1 MKDGQRKMMGPWPT
15 LFVGVGPCAERTLAE
30 FSRLARR
37 LTVRIQG
44 PFGLVLADSYCEDLF
59 LCDWPWAHDFKIPE
73 PSVLRERSEFVGRDD
88 ARLATV
94 LSALVRRLRS
104 IGPTSDPASPSR
116 LRMNCT
122 VLLDLSDAG
131 VVPSAVRLMRTLR
144 SADPALDVTV
154 LALTARTAVTDSSCD
169 SKWFEVWTLLL
180 AQLQNEPLAHR
191 VYLLDGSDADKTWFE
206 RPEQLH
212 RLGAEFL
219 LYHGLTCRGSLQQGE
234 RARISLGENLL
245 NVCGSFG
252 CRMIGADLS
261 IVAERIAE
269 RVAGE
274 DLSELYRRPMPGGWP
289 ESIEEQARSLVDR
302 IADICEKTQQTRS
315 PTSGQQRD
323 RAGGLLPGNTEIDE
337 AVGKVVKHV
346 CSREPLGSLC
356 YFFRCLGPRL
366 GKLLTR
372 QRLLERANVRRFA
385 TETFRQQ
392 DVTTYE
398 PMRTWLSQPE
408 TRWMDRFTPE
418 QGEISYVAAGR
429 PASKRG
435 YLVGLT
441 LLTVGL
447 ICILAGALTHE
458 RLFVL
463 GGGLLPLAASVLMML
478 PTGWVRHARNRVR
491 EGQEISSSIRP
502 ALYRKRPNG
511 RVFCVTTLLIV
522 TGLAGVAWPLW
533 PVEWTSIV
541 TLWAIVLTTIAGIGV
556 AAVVGCPCETHP
568 ERVNEQ
574 DAPGHVSPPVWRCR
588 ALGMFCLALAWIVF
602 CLGIP
607 SPTAPQTALAWIA
620 YLGGLLLVGV
630 GVGWAL
636 QPRVGRAYLIERVP
650 KMPLPLAGGI
660 GRPGH
665 DSESGH
671 QIAAMADWIDSL
683 SLEPGPDM
691 GRSRAVTVP
700 RDRETLFDFLAAD
713 WEDQLARAFRHALE
727 TRSGKS
733 VGALALQPVL
743 WAECVTKELQNP
755 HARCHDLTSLFT
767 LQAVNAWIES
777 HTLAELLGFVQV
789 DIERFGRLVSR
800 LASPHWPTCRAEPQ
814 TSANV
819 VAVSKSLWDVLGPL
833 VQTADTL
840 PIVPLEWDVR
850 GDAMI
855 VMRTVQGLAEGWRGF
870 PGMPGQPHAGLARD
884 GETKASNDAGS

>member
-37 LTVRIQG
+37 LTVRVQG
-44 PFGLVLADSYCEDLF
+44 PFGLALVDSYCEDLF

-88 ARLATV
+88 ARLLTV

-104 IGPTSDPASPSR
+104 IGPTSDPAGPSR

-144 SADPALDVTV
+144 SADPALDVTI
-154 LALTARTAVTDSSCD
+154 LALTARTAATDSSRD

-191 VYLLDGSDADKTWFE
+191 VYVLDGSDADKTWFE
-206 RPEQLH
+206 RPEQLY

-219 LYHGLTCRGSLQQGE
+219 LYHGLTCRGPLQQGE
-234 RARISLGENLL
+234 RARTSLGENLL

-252 CRMIGADLS
+252 CRTIGADLP

-289 ESIEEQARSLVDR
+289 ESIEEQARSLVDK

-315 PTSGQQRD
+315 PNSGEQRD
-323 RAGGLLPGNTEIDE
+323 RAGGFLPGNTEIDE
-337 AVGKVVKHV
+337 AVDKAVKHV

-366 GKLLTR
+366 GKLMTR
-372 QRLLERANVRRFA
+372 QRLLERARIRRFVA
-385 TETFRQQ
+385 ETFRQQ

-418 QGEISYVAAGR
+418 QGETSYVAVGR
-429 PASKRG
+429 PASRRG
-435 YLVGLT
+435 YYIGLACLV
-441 LLTVGL
+441 VGL
-447 ICILAGALTHE
+447 IGILAGPLASE

-463 GGGLLPLAASVLMML
+463 GGGLLSLAASVLMML

-491 EGQEISSSIRP
+491 EGQEVSSAVRP
-502 ALYRKRPNG
+502 ALYRKRPS
-511 RVFCVTTLLIV
+511 RQVFCVTTLMIV
-522 TGLAGVAWPLW
+522 AGLAAVAWSLW
-533 PVEWTSIV
+533 PVGWTSMLTV
-541 TLWAIVLTTIAGIGV
+541 WATALTLIAGIGV
-556 AAVVGCPCETHP
+556 AAVIGCPCETHV
-568 ERVNEQ
+568 ERVSEQ
-574 DAPGHVSPPVWRCR
+574 DAPSHVSPPVWRCR
-588 ALGMFCLALAWIVF
+588 GMGTLCLALAWIVF
-602 CLGIP
+602 CMGIP
-607 SPTAPQTALAWIA
+607 SPRPPETGLGWITLLAGVLLA
-620 YLGGLLLVGV
+620 GGGI
-630 GVGWAL
+630 GWAL
-636 QPRVGRAYLIERVP
+636 LPRVGRAYLIERVP

-660 GRPGH
+660 GRPAR
-665 DSESGH
+665 DLEQGH
-671 QIAAMADWIDSL
+671 QIAAMVDWIDRL

-691 GRSRAVTVP
+691 GRSRTVAVP

-727 TRSGKS
+727 ARSGKS

-755 HARCHDLTSLFT
+755 HARCHDLTALFT

-789 DIERFGRLVSR
+789 DIERFGRLASR

-855 VMRTVQGLAEGWRGF
+855 VMRTVQGLTEGWRGF
-870 PGMPGQPHAGLARD
+870 PGMPGQPHADLARD